1 MNRLHQRKLVKV
13 LKRIIREDNRTRY
26 YLLNEKWLLIRKQKD
41 RRRRKTLKRL
51 WRIKRLMLMRSGIL
65 PLGINLH
72 K

>member
-1 MNRLHQRKLVKV
+1 VNRLHQRKLVKV

-51 WRIKRLMLMRSGIL
+51 WRIKRLILMRSGIL
-65 PLGINLH
+65 PLSL
-72 K
+72 

>member
-13 LKRIIREDNRTRY
+13 LKKIIREDNRTKY

-51 WRIKRLMLMRSGIL
+51 WRIKRLILMRSGIL
-65 PLGINLH
+65 PLGL
-72 K
+72 

>member
-41 RRRRKTLKRL
+41 RRRRKTLKKL
-51 WRIKRLMLMRSGIL
+51 WKLKRLALLRAGIL
-65 PLGINLH
+65 PLSA
-72 K
+72 

>member
-13 LKRIIREDNRTRY
+13 LKRIIREDNRTKY

-51 WRIKRLMLMRSGIL
+51 WRIKRLILMRSGIL
-65 PLGINLH
+65 PLGL
-72 K
+72 

>member
-1 MNRLHQRKLVKV
+1 VNRLHQRKLVKV

-51 WRIKRLMLMRSGIL
+51 WRIKRLILMRSGIL
-65 PLGINLH
+65 RLGL
-72 K
+72 

>member
-26 YLLNEKWLLIRKQKD
+26 YLLNQKWLLIRKQKD

-51 WRIKRLMLMRSGIL
+51 WKIKRLSLLRTGIL
-65 PLGINLH
+65 PLSA
-72 K
+72 

>member
-1 MNRLHQRKLVKV
+1 MNRLRQRKLVKV

-51 WRIKRLMLMRSGIL
+51 WKLRRLTLMRSGIL
-65 PLGINLH
+65 PLSA
-72 K
+72 

>member
-1 MNRLHQRKLVKV
+1 VNRLHQRKLVKV

-51 WRIKRLMLMRSGIL
+51 WRIKRLILMRSGIL
-65 PLGINLH
+65 PLGL
-72 K
+72 

>member
-51 WRIKRLMLMRSGIL
+51 WKLKRMMLLKAGIL
-65 PLGINLH
+65 PLSA
-72 K
+72 

>member
-51 WRIKRLMLMRSGIL
+51 WRIKRLILMRSGIL
-65 PLGINLH
+65 PLSA
-72 K
+72 

>member
-1 MNRLHQRKLVKV
+1 VNRLHQRKLVKV

-51 WRIKRLMLMRSGIL
+51 WRIKRLILMRSGIL
-65 PLGINLH
+65 PLSA
-72 K
+72 

>member
-51 WRIKRLMLMRSGIL
+51 WRIKRLILMRSGIL
-65 PLGINLH
+65 PLGL
-72 K
+72 

>member
-51 WRIKRLMLMRSGIL
+51 WKLKRLALLRAGIL
-65 PLGINLH
+65 PLSA
-72 K
+72 

>member
-1 MNRLHQRKLVKV
+1 VNRLHQRKLVKV

-51 WRIKRLMLMRSGIL
+51 WRIKRLILMRSGIL
-65 PLGINLH
+65 PLSASFN
-72 K
+72 

>member
-1 MNRLHQRKLVKV
+1 VNRLHQRKLVKV

-51 WRIKRLMLMRSGIL
+51 WRIKRLILMRSGIL
-65 PLGINLH
+65 PLSV
-72 K
+72 

>member
-1 MNRLHQRKLVKV
+1 VNRLHQRKLVKV

-51 WRIKRLMLMRSGIL
+51 WKLKRLALLRAGIL
-65 PLGINLH
+65 PLSA
-72 K
+72 

>member
-13 LKRIIREDNRTRY
+13 LKKIIREDNRTRY

-51 WRIKRLMLMRSGIL
+51 WKLKRLALLRAGIL
-65 PLGINLH
+65 PLSA
-72 K
+72 

>member
-51 WRIKRLMLMRSGIL
+51 WRIKRLILMRSGIL
-65 PLGINLH
+65 PLSL
-72 K
+72 